1 MCLAEA
7 EFIMDVNKSFQI
19 GKTGMREGGGN
30 FVTFGL
36 KCSVE
41 TMPVRGF

>member
-7 EFIMDVNKSFQI
+7 EFIMDVNKSFQT
-19 GKTGMREGGGN
+19 GKIRMRGDGN
-30 FVTFGL
+30 FMTFGL